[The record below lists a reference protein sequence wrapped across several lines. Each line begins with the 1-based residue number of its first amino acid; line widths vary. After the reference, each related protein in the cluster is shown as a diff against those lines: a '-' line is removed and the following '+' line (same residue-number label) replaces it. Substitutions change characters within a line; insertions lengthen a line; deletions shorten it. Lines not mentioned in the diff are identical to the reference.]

1 MKQFFTSREE
11 YIAVLQNEAEILRR
25 YYYKPQTSGTGHF
38 NTAIGVLEQRIEELQ
53 RMSDAAQ
60 NKYGTMTDDADD
72 LKSKLEAHKPK
83 KKKLAVP
90 EGFLEEAKSYE
101 GKLMAVRIIAERE
114 KGRVLLMFKGMIA
127 KADEDRAKL
136 AAAQEKAKREAEQ
149 KEALARAALIAKNK
163 AKKK

>member
-1 MKQFFTSREE
+1 
-11 YIAVLQNEAEILRR
+11 
-25 YYYKPQTSGTGHF
+25 
-38 NTAIGVLEQRIEELQ
+38 
-53 RMSDAAQ
+53 
-60 NKYGTMTDDADD
+60 MTDDADD
-72 LKSKLEAHKPK
+72 LKSKLDAHKPK

-127 KADEDRAKL
+127 KADEDRARI
-136 AAAQEKAKREAEQ
+136 AAAQEKAKRDAQE
-149 KEALARAALIAKNK
+149 KEALDRAAAIAKNK